1 VLILHLLAQY
11 PAWLASNKDKVSA
24 EEFARYE
31 QQYDCFQ
38 RLCAEFDK
46 PGDDMA
52 PVMALMQEVFPRTNL
67 IA

>member
-1 VLILHLLAQY
+1 M
-11 PAWLASNKDKVSA
+11 DKVTA
-24 EEFARYE
+24 EEYARYQ

-52 PVMALMQEVFPRTNL
+52 PVMALMQEVPFESFYFVRHS
-67 IA
+67 